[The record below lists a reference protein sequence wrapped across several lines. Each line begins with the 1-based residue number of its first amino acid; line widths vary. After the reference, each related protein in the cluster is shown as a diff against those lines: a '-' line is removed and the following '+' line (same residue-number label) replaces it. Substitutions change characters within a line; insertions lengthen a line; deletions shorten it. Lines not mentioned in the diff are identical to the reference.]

1 VLPPDPRDLVHDLRN
16 VMGVVRAMALDLR
29 TVLAVEPEN
38 AQSALDEID
47 RHSLYAI
54 EALRVVEFANSDSPQ
69 PIHLGAWAWAL
80 RLWVRALAVDDLAA
94 APKVSMRLQPAL
106 DAGVAMLR
114 AMHPTRPVSVR
125 CDDASLVF
133 ETSTSAVDESALRAA
148 MEALA
153 RAGLRAE
160 KMPGAVCAVRVG

>member
-1 VLPPDPRDLVHDLRN
+1 
-16 VMGVVRAMALDLR
+16 
-29 TVLAVEPEN
+29 
-38 AQSALDEID
+38 
-47 RHSLYAI
+47 
-54 EALRVVEFANSDSPQ
+54 
-69 PIHLGAWAWAL
+69 
-80 RLWVRALAVDDLAA
+80 
-94 APKVSMRLQPAL
+94 
-106 DAGVAMLR
+106 
-114 AMHPTRPVSVR
+114 VR

>member
-1 VLPPDPRDLVHDLRN
+1 VFPPEPRDLVHDLRN

-38 AQSALDEID
+38 AKSALDEID
-47 RHSLYAI
+47 RHSLYAM

-69 PIHLGAWAWAL
+69 PVHLGAWAWAL
-80 RLWVRALAVDDLAA
+80 RLWVRTLAVDDLAS
-94 APKVSMRLQPAL
+94 APKVSLRLQPAL

-125 CDDASLVF
+125 CEDGSLVF
-133 ETSTSAVDESALRAA
+133 ETSASAADEGALGEA
-148 MEALA
+148 MQALA
-153 RAGLRAE
+153 RAGLRVE
-160 KMPGAVCAVRVG
+160 KVAGAVCAVRVR